1 MAALGLL
8 LCAAGPQRAAAERA
22 RALPVRRRLD
32 HYDCDDYD
40 YYYDDGSSDDEDEDY
55 YYDESDDDVPYC
67 ADEGIYCGF
76 DEEDDRYVCDVDF
89 CCGTPWDQEV
99 SDCCLNHC
107 ECDDA
112 GMCDCNGELCDATW
126 RDRYPAW
133 YDENEIESWLSFD
146 SIYEDED
153 EDEDEDESDDDVPYC
168 ADEGIYCG
176 FDEED
181 DRYVCDVDFCCGT
194 PWDQDV
200 SDCCV
205 NHCECDDA
213 GLCDCN
219 GEECNATRRQAVAK
233 ADDDVGA
240 VDGADARAYPGAH
253 ARPSPDPTP
262 GPTPDP
268 SAEPTPEPTPEPT
281 LEPSPEPTPE
291 PTPAPTAE
299 PTFAPT
305 ASFLRITAFGDGWTC
320 VAEARCELRWD
331 YRGDADACATIA
343 VSAVSSAG
351 VETYSRTTANDG
363 EAKSEVLADINAD
376 AYTVTIACTDD
387 ATIADSRDFQVSY
400 TPAPSPEPTPAPSPR
415 PTVPA
420 PSPAPTG
427 WCRDDAT
434 FHKRDQPW
442 KDCAWVASYPA
453 TRCGVVGED
462 GAVAVD
468 ACALSCGCTQRPTAA
483 PVIAPTRATL
493 GLACGCAS
501 YVNGAG
507 EDDGVLCVR
516 RPRVDF
522 TVAFVAADDDEA
534 AALNDGY
541 VDELNDAV
549 ASGAFGDALE
559 YDATVDVDASVAL
572 IETESTVATTR
583 ETRTRPPSAAPTA
596 TDADDDSG
604 GASTA
609 SLDGAMAY
617 VAVAAAVV
625 LAIAVAATVAARRR
639 ARKPEVRFADVEEG
653 AVVAVED
660 VVLTREPSR
669 RLSAETSRRLAET
682 ESFHRRA
689 KGRRFTWRDGTGSV
703 VWRGL
708 DMSFVQRYG
717 VDGALTFARASEPVD
732 GLWKPSDDVALALEE
747 TRTFSKR
754 RGLPQG
760 HGRAP
765 RVLGGR
771 PGRGLSREFFQL
783 ASAALFD
790 ANLGLFKVGSS
801 ENLTYQIA
809 DDDDADL
816 VMADAAAWFAFAGK
830 LLGKALLE
838 GHHFA
843 NAHLNMVIL
852 KHIASEPVAL
862 GDLELV
868 DKELFKSLD
877 QLRTMDPEL
886 VETLCLTFSIEHISF
901 GAVVTKD
908 LVPGGRDLEVDGT
921 NVDAFLAARL
931 RERVF
936 DVCAGGLR
944 AFLGASSPWRPRS
957 SACCCRRGSWSS
969 RSAATRTST
978 WPTGGGPRSTR
989 APSPG
994 RGEAHE
1000 VVAWFW
1006 ETVETWDDDRLA
1018 LLLQWCTGTSR
1029 VPVQGFDHLMGRDGA
1044 RRPFTL
1050 TSVDLSSAVYP
1061 RSHTCFNRIDI
1072 PLFTSKAALAAAF
1085 DIALNP
1091 ENVVGFSMD

>member
-8 LCAAGPQRAAAERA
+8 LCAAGPQRAAAKRA

-32 HYDCDDYD
+32 HYDYDDYD
-40 YYYDDGSSDDEDEDY
+40 YYYDDGSSDDEDA
-55 YYDESDDDVPYC
+55 DES
-67 ADEGIYCGF
+67 
-76 DEEDDRYVCDVDF
+76 
-89 CCGTPWDQEV
+89 
-99 SDCCLNHC
+99 
-107 ECDDA
+107 
-112 GMCDCNGELCDATW
+112 
-126 RDRYPAW
+126 
-133 YDENEIESWLSFD
+133 
-146 SIYEDED
+146 
-153 EDEDEDESDDDVPYC
+153 EDESDDED
-168 ADEGIYCG
+168 ADESE
-176 FDEED
+176 DESDDETCDWTDDGECDEGEFCAYGTDVADCEGEGGNSCQYAYDGVCDED
-181 DRYVCDVDFCCGT
+181 DDCDFGT
-194 PWDQDV
+194 D
-200 SDCCV
+200 
-205 NHCECDDA
+205 N
-213 GLCDCN
+213 CDCN
-219 GEECNATRRQAVAK
+219 DGYECHAPTRA
-233 ADDDVGA
+233 
-240 VDGADARAYPGAH
+240 
-253 ARPSPDPTP
+253 PS
-262 GPTPDP
+262 
-268 SAEPTPEPTPEPT
+268 SEPTPEPTPEPT
-281 LEPSPEPTPE
+281 YEPTPGPTPEPSAEPTSEPADPTPKPTQPEPSREPTPE
-291 PTPAPTAE
+291 PADPT
-299 PTFAPT
+299 
-305 ASFLRITAFGDGWTC
+305 
-320 VAEARCELRWD
+320 
-331 YRGDADACATIA
+331 
-343 VSAVSSAG
+343 
-351 VETYSRTTANDG
+351 
-363 EAKSEVLADINAD
+363 
-376 AYTVTIACTDD
+376 
-387 ATIADSRDFQVSY
+387 
-400 TPAPSPEPTPAPSPR
+400 PR
-415 PTVPA
+415 PTVA
-420 PSPAPTG
+420 DPTSA
-427 WCRDDAT
+427 DA
-434 FHKRDQPW
+434 RP
-442 KDCAWVASYPA
+442 
-453 TRCGVVGED
+453 D
-462 GAVAVD
+462 GLPRGGRRRRELVERRPHRRRRRRSRRAAAVAAFAEAV
-468 ACALSCGCTQRPTAA
+468 AASVPSCRRPT
-483 PVIAPTRATL
+483 TSRST
-493 GLACGCAS
+493 AS
-501 YVNGAG
+501 RPRGGGAG
-507 EDDGVLCVR
+507 CPR
-516 RPRVDF
+516 RPLDF

-541 VDELNDAV
+541 VDELTDAV

-572 IETESTVATTR
+572 IETESTVETTR

-596 TDADDDSG
+596 TDAHDDSG

-689 KGRRFTWRDGTGSV
+689 KGRRFTWRDDGTGSV

-732 GLWKPSDDVALALEE
+732 GLWKPSDDVARAEE

-754 RGLPQG
+754 FAAFRKGMDALRVSWEVGRVEFVVDRSRLLADAFALLGKLPNHRWREPFFVKFRGEDGLDAG
-760 HGRAP
+760 
-765 RVLGGR
+765 
-771 PGRGLSREFFQL
+771 GLSREFFQL

-944 AFLGASSPWRPRS
+944 AFLGGVFAVAPKELCMLLSARELELALCGHPDIDVADWR
-957 SACCCRRGSWSS
+957 
-969 RSAATRTST
+969 
-978 WPTGGGPRSTR
+978 RSTVYKGAFAR
-989 APSPG
+989 E
-994 RGEAHE
+994 REAHQ

-1018 LLLQWCTGTSR
+1018 LLL
-1029 VPVQGFDHLMGRDGA
+1029 H
-1044 RRPFTL
+1044 
-1050 TSVDLSSAVYP
+1050 
-1061 RSHTCFNRIDI
+1061 HTCFNRIDI